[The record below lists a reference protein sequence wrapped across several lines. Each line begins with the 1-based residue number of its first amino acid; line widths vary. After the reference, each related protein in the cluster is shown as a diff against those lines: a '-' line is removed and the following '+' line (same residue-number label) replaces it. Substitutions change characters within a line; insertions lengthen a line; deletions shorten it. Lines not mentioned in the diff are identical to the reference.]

1 MTTMTKPTDR
11 LTLVVAAFGLVISM
25 AELAL
30 AGAHAGM
37 SAAVGAALAIL
48 NLVVLR
54 TILVRIVVGDFHN
67 KLTLVSLIFV
77 KLGGFMFLVYWLISK
92 HIVEPIAFTVG
103 FSSLVAGLIAG
114 SLFIAR
120 SRQRSES

>member
-1 MTTMTKPTDR
+1 MTPMTKPADR
-11 LTLVVAAFGLVISM
+11 LTLVVAALGSLISL
-25 AELAL
+25 AELVFE
-30 AGAHAGM
+30 GAHAGM

-54 TILVRIVVGDFHN
+54 TILVRVVSGDIHN
-67 KLTLVSLIFV
+67 KLPLLSLIFV
-77 KLGGFMFLVYWLISK
+77 KLGGFMLLVYWLITK
-92 HIVEPIAFTVG
+92 HIVEPVAFTIG

-114 SLFIAR
+114 SLFITR